1 MGDINIRIDSTFLNI
16 EPVEIRIT
24 YHEDG
29 TVHCIDWS
37 PVEFSQLETIYEN
50 EEYDSDDDT
59 EWLPGDD
66 DDDDDDDTIEAD
78 TDDDDDDDY

>member
-1 MGDINIRIDSTFLNI
+1 MGDINIRLDSTFLNI
-16 EPVEIRIT
+16 EPVDIRIT

-50 EEYDSDDDT
+50 TEEYDSDDDT
-59 EWLPGDD
+59 DWLPGDD
-66 DDDDDDDTIEAD
+66 EYDDDDDDTIEAD
-78 TDDDDDDDY
+78 TDDEGV